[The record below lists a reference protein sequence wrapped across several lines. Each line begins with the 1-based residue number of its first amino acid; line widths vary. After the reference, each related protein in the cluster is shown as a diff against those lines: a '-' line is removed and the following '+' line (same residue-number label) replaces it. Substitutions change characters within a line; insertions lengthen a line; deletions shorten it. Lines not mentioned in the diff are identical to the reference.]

1 MSFSKSLALPVIT
14 ALVMSGCATMN
25 EQECLTADW
34 ESVGYADGRVVR
46 EPTRLNK
53 HRAACIE
60 HGVTADRRAY
70 DRGYDKGIRT
80 FCSEDM
86 AFAFGTGGKPVPS
99 LCPAELMPVLKIAN
113 EMGMEKYARK
123 KTLDRN
129 IQAINTEIVAIDQKI
144 ELINQEKN
152 KKGFLKEYSKLAAAS
167 DEASKLDKLLYLG
180 NAKLLKNEIKEQKKE
195 IDTLEGEKD
204 ELVQKRLALQQEID
218 ALGMPSLSTVSNLFR
233 GR

>member
-1 MSFSKSLALPVIT
+1 MNLVKSLVASVFVTLI
-14 ALVMSGCATMN
+14 MCGCATMN

-34 ESVGYADGRVVR
+34 ESVGYADGRVAR
-46 EPTRLNK
+46 EPARLNK

-60 HGVTADRRAY
+60 HGITADRDAY

-113 EMGMEKYARK
+113 EMGMKKYARK

-195 IDTLEGEKD
+195 IDTLEGEKA
-204 ELVQKRLALQQEID
+204 ELAQKRLALQQEID